1 MIPNYDRSAS
11 VENHPRKSWKRRE
24 NNFFFKTVDNND
36 NFIHRERDSERGLR
50 NVRIKNTKIYA
61 GLQGFPQESG
71 ISVPL
76 PPIKI
81 KFYLVLGAAKLILL
95 K

>member
-36 NFIHRERDSERGLR
+36 NFILRERDSQPGLR
-50 NVRIKNTKIYA
+50 NVRIKLCTY
-61 GLQGFPQESG
+61 
-71 ISVPL
+71 
-76 PPIKI
+76 
-81 KFYLVLGAAKLILL
+81 YLVKATIPTNIRIMI
-95 K
+95 